1 MNEHSYSV
9 SQQTQVARLSA
20 RMQRELKR
28 LQTDP
33 PPGICAWPSSDNLL
47 TRLEAQIEGPEGT
60 VYAKGVFKLEIQVP
74 ERYPFEPP
82 NVKFVTPIYHP
93 NIDNG
98 GRICLDILNLPPKGA
113 WAPSLNI
120 ATVLSSIGLL
130 LSEPNP
136 DDGLM
141 GDISAEYKHNRSNFD
156 QKARSCTQK
165 YAMQMDQPNISPMEI
180 SCAGRAL
187 LTGQTSNEMIGALK
201 QINEIAVISSS
212 GALDQSNHKGEVE
225 SDKGEVESDCLV
237 NPVKSTQSL
246 SKKLSLAREP
256 VLQPTKDPCEIRTDG
271 QRRMSKE
278 KVNLQLAQRMDINTQ
293 QKFHATSILQT
304 NDGENRLLEKG
315 ETSDSSSMMQ
325 NTSKGLDR
333 SREEIIVLEKENLQ
347 ARSWIAKKPSSKLSV
362 LKPLDGNFTI
372 NMKENMKTVQ
382 LQKNISI
389 QTNQSNPPLQNDN
402 KSRHCELENLQS
414 SSSSIHGLPMSRSVQ
429 PEEGV
434 PKNST
439 EEIFQVRTVR
449 EVPTVIVSDS
459 ESDEEPVQVRS
470 RLSLSQRTLTG
481 KRKLRSNVG

>member
-9 SQQTQVARLSA
+9 SQQTQIARLSS

-33 PPGICAWPSSDNLL
+33 PPGICAWPSNDNLL

-60 VYAKGVFKLEIQVP
+60 VYATGIFKLEIQVP

-120 ATVLSSIGLL
+120 ATVLASIGLL

-165 YAMQMDQPNISPMEI
+165 YAMQMDHQLNTFPMET
-180 SCAGRAL
+180 SCAGSAL
-187 LTGQTSNEMIGALK
+187 LTGQTSNKMIDPLK
-201 QINEIAVISSS
+201 QINEIAAISPS
-212 GALDQSNHKGEVE
+212 GALDASNHKGEVE
-225 SDKGEVESDCLV
+225 NDHLV
-237 NPVKSTQSL
+237 NPVKPTQLL

-256 VLQPTKDPCEIRTDG
+256 VLQPKKDPSCEIVTDG
-271 QRRMSKE
+271 QRKMYKE
-278 KVNLQLAQRMDINTQ
+278 NVHLQLARHMDMNAQ
-293 QKFHATSILQT
+293 QKFNATSVLQT
-304 NDGENRLLEKG
+304 NDAEDRLLGKRG
-315 ETSDSSSMMQ
+315 TGDSSSLMQ
-325 NTSKGLDR
+325 HTSKGQDR
-333 SREEIIVLEKENLQ
+333 SAEEIILLEKENLQ
-347 ARSWIAKKPSSKLSV
+347 ARSWNAKKPSSKLSA
-362 LKPLDGNFTI
+362 LKPLDGNSKMS
-372 NMKENMKTVQ
+372 MKENMKTVQ
-382 LQKNISI
+382 LQSNISI
-389 QTNQSNPPLQNDN
+389 QTNQSIPSLQNHN
-402 KSRHCELENLQS
+402 KRRHGELQS
-414 SSSSIHGLPMSRSVQ
+414 LQSTRSTTHDLPMLRSVQ
-429 PEEGV
+429 PEDV

-439 EEIFQVRTVR
+439 EERFQVGDLK

-470 RLSLSQRTLTG
+470 RLSLPQKTLIG

>member
-9 SQQTQVARLSA
+9 SQQTQIARLSA

-33 PPGICAWPSSDNLL
+33 PPGICAWPSNDNLL

-60 VYAKGVFKLEIQVP
+60 VYAKGLFKLEIQVP

-120 ATVLSSIGLL
+120 ATVLASIGLL

-165 YAMQMDQPNISPMEI
+165 YAMQMDHQLNTLPMEI
-180 SCAGRAL
+180 SCAGSAL
-187 LTGQTSNEMIGALK
+187 LTGQTSNKVIDPLK
-201 QINEIAVISSS
+201 QINGIDVTSLS
-212 GALDQSNHKGEVE
+212 GALGQSNHKGEVE
-225 SDKGEVESDCLV
+225 NDCVV
-237 NPVKSTQSL
+237 NPGKSTQSF

-256 VLQPTKDPCEIRTDG
+256 VLQPTKDPSCEIMTYG
-271 QRRMSKE
+271 QRRMYKE
-278 KVNLQLAQRMDINTQ
+278 NVNLQLAQHMDMNAQ
-293 QKFHATSILQT
+293 QRFHSTSLLQT

-315 ETSDSSSMMQ
+315 GTSDSSSLMQ

-333 SREEIIVLEKENLQ
+333 SAEEIILREKENLQ
-347 ARSWIAKKPSSKLSV
+347 ARSWNAKKPQSKLSV
-362 LKPLDGNFTI
+362 LKPLDGNSTM

-382 LQKNISI
+382 LQNNISI
-389 QTNQSNPPLQNDN
+389 QNNQSIPPLQNHD
-402 KSRHCELENLQS
+402 KRRHGELQS
-414 SSSSIHGLPMSRSVQ
+414 LQSMGSSIQGLPMTRSVQ

-434 PKNST
+434 SQNST
-439 EEIFQVRTVR
+439 EEKFQVGALR
-449 EVPTVIVSDS
+449 EVPTIIVSDS
-459 ESDEEPVQVRS
+459 ESDEEPVKVRS

>member
-9 SQQTQVARLSA
+9 SQQTQIARLSA

-33 PPGICAWPSSDNLL
+33 PPGICAWPSNDNLL

-60 VYAKGVFKLEIQVP
+60 VYAKGIFKLEIQVP

-120 ATVLSSIGLL
+120 ATVLASIGLL
-130 LSEPNP
+130 LSDPNP

-165 YAMQMDQPNISPMEI
+165 YAMQMDHQLNTFPMET
-180 SCAGRAL
+180 SCTGSAL
-187 LTGQTSNEMIGALK
+187 LTGQTSNKMIDPLK
-201 QINEIAVISSS
+201 QINEIAAISPS
-212 GALDQSNHKGEVE
+212 GALDASNHKGKVE
-225 SDKGEVESDCLV
+225 NDHLM
-237 NPVKSTQSL
+237 NPVKPTQLL

-256 VLQPTKDPCEIRTDG
+256 VLQPKKDPSCEIVTDG
-271 QRRMSKE
+271 QRKMYTE
-278 KVNLQLAQRMDINTQ
+278 NVNLQLAQHMNMNAQ
-293 QKFHATSILQT
+293 QKFHATSVLQT
-304 NDGENRLLEKG
+304 NDAENRLLEKG
-315 ETSDSSSMMQ
+315 GTSDSSSLMQ
-325 NTSKGLDR
+325 NTSKGQDR
-333 SREEIIVLEKENLQ
+333 SAEEIILLEKENLQ
-347 ARSWIAKKPSSKLSV
+347 ARSWNAKKPSSKLSA
-362 LKPLDGNFTI
+362 LKPLDGNSTMH
-372 NMKENMKTVQ
+372 MKENMKTVQ
-382 LQKNISI
+382 LQSNISI
-389 QTNQSNPPLQNDN
+389 QTNQSIPPLQNHN
-402 KSRHCELENLQS
+402 KRRRGELQS
-414 SSSSIHGLPMSRSVQ
+414 LQSTRSTTHDLPMSRSVQ
-429 PEEGV
+429 PEDV

-439 EEIFQVRTVR
+439 EERFQVGALI

-481 KRKLRSNVG
+481 KRKLRSNLG

>member
-20 RMQRELKR
+20 RMQRELKW

-33 PPGICAWPSSDNLL
+33 PPGICAWPSDDNLL

-120 ATVLSSIGLL
+120 ATVLASIGLL
-130 LSEPNP
+130 LSDPNP

-165 YAMQMDQPNISPMEI
+165 YAMQMDHQPNTFPMEI
-180 SCAGRAL
+180 SCADRAL
-187 LTGQTSNEMIGALK
+187 LTGQTSNEMIGPLK
-201 QINEIAVISSS
+201 QINEIAVIPPS

-225 SDKGEVESDCLV
+225 SVCLV

-278 KVNLQLAQRMDINTQ
+278 SVNLQLAQRMDTNAQ
-293 QKFHATSILQT
+293 QKCHATSILQT
-304 NDGENRLLEKG
+304 NDGDNRLLEKG
-315 ETSDSSSMMQ
+315 ETSDSSSLMQ
-325 NTSKGLDR
+325 NTYQGLDR
-333 SREEIIVLEKENLQ
+333 STEEIILLEKENLQ
-347 ARSWIAKKPSSKLSV
+347 ARSWIAKKPASKLLV
-362 LKPLDGNFTI
+362 LKPLDGNSTI
-372 NMKENMKTVQ
+372 NKKENMKTVQ

-389 QTNQSNPPLQNDN
+389 QTNQSIPPLQNDN
-402 KSRHCELENLQS
+402 KRRRGELENLQS
-414 SSSSIHGLPMSRSVQ
+414 SNSSIHGLPVSRSVQ
-429 PEEGV
+429 PEECE
-434 PKNST
+434 PINST
-439 EEIFQVRTVR
+439 EEILKVEAVR
-449 EVPTVIVSDS
+449 EIPTVIVSDS
-459 ESDEEPVQVRS
+459 ESDEEPVKVRS

>member
-9 SQQTQVARLSA
+9 SQQTQIARLSA

-33 PPGICAWPSSDNLL
+33 PPGICAWPSNDNLL

-60 VYAKGVFKLEIQVP
+60 VYAKGIFKLEIQVP

-120 ATVLSSIGLL
+120 ATVLASIGLL
-130 LSEPNP
+130 LSDPNP

-165 YAMQMDQPNISPMEI
+165 YAMQMDHQLNTFPMET
-180 SCAGRAL
+180 SCTGSAL
-187 LTGQTSNEMIGALK
+187 LTGQTSNKMIDPLK
-201 QINEIAVISSS
+201 QINEIAAISPS
-212 GALDQSNHKGEVE
+212 GALDASNHKGKVE
-225 SDKGEVESDCLV
+225 NDHLM
-237 NPVKSTQSL
+237 NPVKPTQLL

-256 VLQPTKDPCEIRTDG
+256 VLQPKKDPSCEIVTDG
-271 QRRMSKE
+271 QRKMYTE
-278 KVNLQLAQRMDINTQ
+278 NVNLQLAQHMNMNAQ
-293 QKFHATSILQT
+293 QKFHATSVLQT
-304 NDGENRLLEKG
+304 NDVENRLLEKG
-315 ETSDSSSMMQ
+315 GTSDSSSLMQ
-325 NTSKGLDR
+325 NTSKGQDR
-333 SREEIIVLEKENLQ
+333 SAEEIILLEKENLQ
-347 ARSWIAKKPSSKLSV
+347 ARSWNAKKPSSKLSA
-362 LKPLDGNFTI
+362 LKPLDGNSTMH
-372 NMKENMKTVQ
+372 MKENMKTVQ
-382 LQKNISI
+382 LQSNISI
-389 QTNQSNPPLQNDN
+389 QTNQSIPPLQNHN
-402 KSRHCELENLQS
+402 KRRRGELQS
-414 SSSSIHGLPMSRSVQ
+414 LQSTRSTTHDLPMSRSVQ
-429 PEEGV
+429 PEDV

-439 EEIFQVRTVR
+439 EERFQVGALI

-481 KRKLRSNVG
+481 KRKLRSNLG